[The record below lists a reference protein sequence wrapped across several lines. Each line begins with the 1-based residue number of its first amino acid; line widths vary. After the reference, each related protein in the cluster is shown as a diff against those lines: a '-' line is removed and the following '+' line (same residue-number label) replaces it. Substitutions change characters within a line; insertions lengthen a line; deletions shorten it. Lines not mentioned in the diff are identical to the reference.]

1 MLKKIFVFSILLVF
15 VINISYFKLFFGSTF
30 IGWLGN
36 AMYLIALPILLSSIP
51 KKGNKVEWLYIGV
64 MILGLVFHAFLPE
77 SEKHTIKDSLQWLF
91 LVVLIIASQ
100 KYKAPQLLFY
110 TLLAFFITNC
120 VLAMVE
126 YKLQANLFDY
136 RYVEGFSNFTEKSEF
151 RAFGLMEHPL
161 QSANIT
167 LIIMS
172 FIMIS
177 KDIKRSLKIVL
188 LTLGTLAVLC
198 FNSRFAIIICFCMLA
213 YRYLL
218 YNVKPVIA
226 IMLGVL
232 VYALFLSD
240 ITSFIQQNSQIFGR
254 LAEKNNLSDDSSL
267 TRLLSYLYFWNA
279 DWNLQNI
286 VLGGRIIYI
295 PGTEYSL
302 ENGVLLTI
310 SWWGWVVGILKVILE
325 LIISYLCLKNYNVKD
340 KWIVMIACWGT
351 AFANNNSMF
360 TFVFAFFIISF
371 LSIDALANQKKN
383 KKAIKISQVL
393 FVKSKNN

>member
-1 MLKKIFVFSILLVF
+1 MPKKIFVFSLLLVF
-15 VINISYFKLFFGSTF
+15 VINISYFKLVLDSTY
-30 IGWLGN
+30 IGWLANG
-36 AMYLIALPILLSSIP
+36 MYLIALPILFSSIN
-51 KKGNKVEWLYIGV
+51 KKGNKAEWLYIGV
-64 MILGLVFHAFLPE
+64 MILGLVFHAFLPD
-77 SEKHTIKDSLQWLF
+77 SEKYTIKDSLQWVF

-100 KYKAPQLLFY
+100 KYKTPQLLFY
-110 TLLAFFITNC
+110 TLLTFFITNC

-126 YKLQANLFDY
+126 YKLQTNLFDY
-136 RYVEGFSNFTEKSEF
+136 RFVEGFSNFTEKTEF

-213 YRYLL
+213 YRYFL

-226 IMLGVL
+226 IILGVL

-240 ITSFIQQNSQIFGR
+240 IASFVQQNSQIFGR
-254 LAEKNNLSDDSSL
+254 LAEKNSLSDDSSL
-267 TRLLSYLYFWNA
+267 TRLLSYMYFWNA
-279 DWNLQNI
+279 GWSLQDI
-286 VLGGRIIYI
+286 LLGGRIIYI

-302 ENGVLLTI
+302 ENGALLTI
-310 SWWGWVVGILKVILE
+310 SWWGWVVGILKVMLE
-325 LIISYLCLKNYNVKD
+325 LVISYSCLKKYNVKD
-340 KWIVMIACWGT
+340 KWMVMIACWGT

-371 LSIDALANQKKN
+371 LSIDALANQKKH
-383 KKAIKISQVL
+383 KKTMKISQVP
-393 FVKSKNN
+393 FVKSIYN